1 METLGFNQEV
11 PFEISVA
18 NAQYSNTETIGT
30 EIQLADSGY
39 GQGQMLINPVHLA
52 SLYTMF
58 PNRGTVLKPYL
69 LYKENPA
76 PEAWIE
82 NACTPENAEIIENA
96 LVKVVSSEH
105 GTGHKAM
112 RDDVVLAGKT
122 GTAEIKASKDD
133 ATGTE
138 LGWFAVYTKDLNLE
152 NPLLMVSMV
161 EDVKNDG
168 GSKVAVEKSK
178 EVFEQY
184 IPKKSA
190 E

>member
-1 METLGFNQEV
+1 
-11 PFEISVA
+11 
-18 NAQYSNTETIGT
+18 
-30 EIQLADSGY
+30 
-39 GQGQMLINPVHLA
+39 MLINPVHLA

-96 LVKVVSSEH
+96 LVKVVNSEH

-138 LGWFAVYTKDLNLE
+138 LGWFAVYTKDLNLD

-168 GSKVAVEKSK
+168 GSGVAVEKSK
-178 EVFEQY
+178 EVFERY